1 MRKIKFLGLCFILLF
16 TMFFVTGCGSKNVE
30 GSLEDIMGKLY
41 TDIAEENRPGGLSN
55 MEINDENIESFI
67 GTKDIEYTEAI
78 ASESM
83 MGSIAHSVV
92 LIRVKDA
99 GKVEEYKDEIYEH
112 VNSRKWICVGV
123 EKDEVIIDSI
133 GDLIVVIIV
142 QDTDNRQKIADA
154 FTNLK

>member
-1 MRKIKFLGLCFILLF
+1 MRKIKLLGLCVVLLL
-16 TMFFVTGCGSKNVE
+16 TMFVVTGCGNNIE
-30 GSLEDIMGKLY
+30 GGLEDIMAKLY
-41 TDIAEENRPGGLSN
+41 ADVSEDNRPGGLTN

-83 MGSIAHSVV
+83 IGSIAHSVV

-99 GKVEEYKDEIYEH
+99 SKVEEYKAEILEK
-112 VNSRKWICVGV
+112 VNPRKWICVGV
-123 EKDEVIIDSI
+123 EKDEVIIENK

-142 QDTDNRQKIADA
+142 QDKDNRQKIADA
-154 FTNLK
+154 FNNL